1 MQWEKQKSQIQVPPK
16 PPRASVKTSG
26 FMNVWRAW
34 IRREAGSQAVTLNWK
49 VVSQWSPQVTT
60 ALIFTVS
67 CLSLHSKLAKSI
79 FWGNRYFLALEVA
92 RGPSPGAWV
101 ERNLHPPISGEVEK
115 GLSMAGNSASNKPP
129 LLAQWRVGDVRL
141 TSTWVGGGKL
151 KKEAHPRDR
160 WRACSLLGRAGYLL
174 LP

>member
-1 MQWEKQKSQIQVPPK
+1 
-16 PPRASVKTSG
+16 
-26 FMNVWRAW
+26 MNVWRAW

-49 VVSQWSPQVTT
+49 VVSQWSPQVAT

-92 RGPSPGAWV
+92 RGPSPGARV
-101 ERNLHPPISGEVEK
+101 ERTLHPPTSEVEK
-115 GLSMAGNSASNKPP
+115 GLSVAGNSSKKPR
-129 LLAQWRVGDVRL
+129 LLAQWRVGNVRL
-141 TSTWVGGGKL
+141 TSTWGEGGL
-151 KKEAHPRDR
+151 KKEAHPRHR
-160 WRACSLLGRAGYLL
+160 WRTCSPLGRAGYLP